1 MDKLLENISRIK
13 VLMEIKHSEVDEYEI
28 KEDEG
33 ETPTETPTS
42 TSTTTDTASKGGY
55 PTVKKHSDTYQTKRG
70 KANTLDMKTKWES
83 GVVRGKANKID
94 NSKWES
100 GRTMGS
106 TGP

>member
-1 MDKLLENISRIK
+1 MNELFENISRIK
-13 VLMEIKHSEVDEYEI
+13 KLMELEKDEVEELEM
-28 KEDEG
+28 KEDEDAG
-33 ETPTETPTS
+33 GDAGGGS
-42 TSTTTDTASKGGY
+42 AGGGY
-55 PTVKKHSDTYQTKRG
+55 PTVKKHSETYPTKRG

-83 GVVRGKANKID
+83 GVTRGKANKID